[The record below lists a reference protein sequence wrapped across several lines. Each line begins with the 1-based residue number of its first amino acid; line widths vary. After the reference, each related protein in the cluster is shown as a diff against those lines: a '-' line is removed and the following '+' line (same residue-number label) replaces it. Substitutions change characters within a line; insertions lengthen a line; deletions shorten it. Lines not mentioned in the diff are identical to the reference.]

1 MSNVEIVF
9 DETYG
14 YLLKVT
20 IEEYNTTTEKWE
32 ATDLSGFTSM
42 VIKIVRSDGTS
53 KNETATFFTDGTDGI
68 LVTTFTQADGII
80 NGVGTYKF
88 QAILA
93 NATQLFKTTIE
104 RFTVDDPL

>member
-9 DETYG
+9 NETYG

-20 IEEYNTTTEKWE
+20 IEEYNTTTEEWE
-32 ATDLSGFTSM
+32 AIDISGFSST
-42 VIKIVRSDGTS
+42 VIKIERADGTS
-53 KNETATFFTDGTDGI
+53 KNEIATFFTDGTDGI
-68 LVTTFTQADGII
+68 LVTTFSLADGIV
-80 NGVGTYKF
+80 NGVGTYKY